1 MMFAKARRGHR
12 CRGLTAEGRC
22 MPQFASRYFLMSD
35 PLETTFII
43 SRTPDRPFPTWDRE
57 ASRHS
62 GESMRRC
69 AKLNLR
75 MQRRMTVSDVGAE
88 QDPWRHPG
96 QLPGGSIMLI

>member
-1 MMFAKARRGHR
+1 
-12 CRGLTAEGRC
+12 

-75 MQRRMTVSDVGAE
+75 MQRRMTVSDVGLNKILGDIPDSCPE
-88 QDPWRHPG
+88 DR
-96 QLPGGSIMLI
+96 SC